1 MKHNN
6 NTPRSRYTIS
16 FSDRDVWY
24 VDNIEDELVQSKLS
38 SDSSHIIRRTFP
50 VSLKDLEN
58 KVLKDIKEDD
68 ERVKREN
75 ESRRLRNIPVITG
88 DSDTDELL
96 EDERLAQE
104 EVAKELKERADK
116 KAEEYLKEEEHFIKI
131 EEENKEIERLRK
143 IDNNIIDAI
152 EDRAVDQQI
161 NMMRGK

>member
-6 NTPRSRYTIS
+6 NTPLINTPHSRYTIS
-16 FSDRDVWY
+16 FSDGIIMFT
-24 VDNIEDELVQSKLS
+24 DNIEDELVQSKLS

-50 VSLKDLEN
+50 VSSKDLEN

-96 EDERLAQE
+96 EDERISQESIIPQSVIEYENIDTTLEDERIAQNE
-104 EVAKELKERADK
+104 Q
-116 KAEEYLKEEEHFIKI
+116 
-131 EEENKEIERLRK
+131 N
-143 IDNNIIDAI
+143 
-152 EDRAVDQQI
+152 
-161 NMMRGK
+161 

>member
-6 NTPRSRYTIS
+6 NTPLINTPRSRYTIS

-50 VSLKDLEN
+50 VSSKDLEN

-75 ESRRLRNIPVITG
+75 ESRKLKDKFDVTELEMYTALDGGEDEYGNPVITG

-96 EDERLAQE
+96 EDERLAQ
-104 EVAKELKERADK
+104 
-116 KAEEYLKEEEHFIKI
+116 I
-131 EEENKEIERLRK
+131 EGQA
-143 IDNNIIDAI
+143 IDQMMNIS
-152 EDRAVDQQI
+152 
-161 NMMRGK
+161 RGK

>member
-6 NTPRSRYTIS
+6 NSPLIHTPQSRYEIS
-16 FSDRDVWY
+16 FSDGTTWD
-24 VDNIEDELVQSKLS
+24 VDNIEDKLVQSKLS

-50 VSLKDLEN
+50 VSSKDLEN

-96 EDERLAQE
+96 EDERISQESIIPQSVIEYENIDTTLEDERIAQNE
-104 EVAKELKERADK
+104 Q
-116 KAEEYLKEEEHFIKI
+116 
-131 EEENKEIERLRK
+131 N
-143 IDNNIIDAI
+143 
-152 EDRAVDQQI
+152 
-161 NMMRGK
+161 

>member
-6 NTPRSRYTIS
+6 NTPLINTPRSRYTIS

-50 VSLKDLEN
+50 VSSKDLEN

-75 ESRRLRNIPVITG
+75 ENRRLRNI
-88 DSDTDELL
+88 D
-96 EDERLAQE
+96 
-104 EVAKELKERADK
+104 
-116 KAEEYLKEEEHFIKI
+116 
-131 EEENKEIERLRK
+131 
-143 IDNNIIDAI
+143 DNILQAI

-161 NMMRGK
+161 NLIRGK

>member
-6 NTPRSRYTIS
+6 NTPLISIPQSRYTIS
-16 FSDRDVWY
+16 FSDGIIMFT
-24 VDNIEDELVQSKLS
+24 DNIEDELVQSKLS

-50 VSLKDLEN
+50 VSSKDLEN

-96 EDERLAQE
+96 EDERIAQNE
-104 EVAKELKERADK
+104 Q
-116 KAEEYLKEEEHFIKI
+116 
-131 EEENKEIERLRK
+131 N
-143 IDNNIIDAI
+143 
-152 EDRAVDQQI
+152 
-161 NMMRGK
+161 

>member
-6 NTPRSRYTIS
+6 NTPLINIPRSRYTIT
-16 FSDRDVWY
+16 FSDGIIWY
-24 VDNIEDELVQSKLS
+24 TDDMEDEILQSKLS

-50 VSLKDLEN
+50 VSSKDLED

-96 EDERLAQE
+96 DDEQIAQLEGQAIDQMMNLA
-104 EVAKELKERADK
+104 
-116 KAEEYLKEEEHFIKI
+116 
-131 EEENKEIERLRK
+131 
-143 IDNNIIDAI
+143 
-152 EDRAVDQQI
+152 
-161 NMMRGK
+161 RGK